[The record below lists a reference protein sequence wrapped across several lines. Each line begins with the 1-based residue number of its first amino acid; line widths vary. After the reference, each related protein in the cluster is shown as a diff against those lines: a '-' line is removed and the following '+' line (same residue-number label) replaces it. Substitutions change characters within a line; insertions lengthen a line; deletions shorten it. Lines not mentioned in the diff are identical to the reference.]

1 MKITALIPAYNEE
14 NTIGTI
20 IKTLKKME
28 IIDEILVVDDGSEDN
43 TSEVSRKL
51 GARVVRLKENQG
63 KGAAIQ
69 KGIENINSDIAL
81 MLDGDL
87 IGLHQE
93 HINKLIYPVL
103 DGEVD
108 MAVGVF
114 NEGRGLTDL
123 AQLVTPNL
131 SGQRALKLEVIKDL
145 NLKKEGFGVEIY
157 LNKYVKENGKVK
169 FVDLPELTHVM
180 KEEKMGFIK
189 GLLAR
194 FKMYWEILRTVLFRY
209 FDKYKNKNK

>member
-1 MKITALIPAYNEE
+1 
-14 NTIGTI
+14 
-20 IKTLKKME
+20 
-28 IIDEILVVDDGSEDN
+28 
-43 TSEVSRKL
+43 
-51 GARVVRLKENQG
+51 
-63 KGAAIQ
+63 
-69 KGIENINSDIAL
+69 
-81 MLDGDL
+81 
-87 IGLHQE
+87 
-93 HINKLIYPVL
+93 
-103 DGEVD
+103 
-108 MAVGVF
+108 
-114 NEGRGLTDL
+114 
-123 AQLVTPNL
+123 
-131 SGQRALKLEVIKDL
+131 IKDL

>member
-131 SGQRALKLEVIKDL
+131 SGQRA
-145 NLKKEGFGVEIY
+145 
-157 LNKYVKENGKVK
+157 
-169 FVDLPELTHVM
+169 
-180 KEEKMGFIK
+180 
-189 GLLAR
+189 
-194 FKMYWEILRTVLFRY
+194 
-209 FDKYKNKNK
+209 